1 MPRPIP
7 SRLAQVSHK
16 KRRRLGPPE
25 LIGEAAADLGEAPPP
40 PLVEEPV
47 VPLTELRPTGA
58 SGALARTR
66 YGHLNNAGLIEDRAS
81 APVRGMPRAQQAP
94 TPDGVDGDLHGGG
107 YEPETKETERQARW
121 NSVPANVRKEIERFL
136 VNMGHLS
143 STGMVLRRAGAKPEV
158 LKFVD
163 LFRCQACQD
172 SLRKKHPRPTRY
184 ADDYTFN
191 NLVSADVLTV
201 HDTNGVP
208 YHMLNIICEGT
219 CFQVVAY
226 LVLPQLIVM

>member
-1 MPRPIP
+1 MDG
-7 SRLAQVSHK
+7 LQDA
-16 KRRRLGPPE
+16 
-25 LIGEAAADLGEAPPP
+25 
-40 PLVEEPV
+40 
-47 VPLTELRPTGA
+47 LR
-58 SGALARTR
+58 
-66 YGHLNNAGLIEDRAS
+66 
-81 APVRGMPRAQQAP
+81 V
-94 TPDGVDGDLHGGG
+94 GD

-121 NSVPANVRKEIERFL
+121 NSVPANVRKEIERFH

-143 STGMVLRRAGAKPEV
+143 LTGMVRMLRRAGAKPEV

-201 HDTNGVP
+201 HDINGVP

-226 LVLPQLIVM
+226 LGSGVGLPSAARVLRTFASTWSSWAGLPQKW